1 MAQNIIL
8 KRSSVSGKVPTTSSL
23 SVGEI
28 AINTFDGR
36 VFLHVSSSSTESI
49 QHIVTTNSITTG
61 SINITQTGSFSEL
74 VVTQDGNFNRDI
86 FVTRDIIGNGDL
98 DVLGSFTASLQQG
111 YVWVG
116 SAGNISKLVATSS
129 LSSAGTNTFDSPIY
143 VSGSQYSYGLN
154 TVNGTTTVIMQYL
167 TSSYRSAF
175 FNYYAVSGSNARAGQ
190 ISSVWY
196 NTTASYA
203 EVATTDIGNTDE
215 ALMSVDIS
223 SSYVRLKTSTNT
235 NNWNIKSTI
244 TLI

>member
-1 MAQNIIL
+1 MAQSIIL

-167 TSSYRSAF
+167 TSSYNAAF
-175 FNYYAVSGSNARAGQ
+175 FNYYAASGSNARAGQ
-190 ISSVWY
+190 IVSVWNGTTIRY
-196 NTTASYA
+196 N
-203 EVATTDIGNTDE
+203 EVVTTDIGTTTSATFAVALSGTDVN
-215 ALMSVDIS
+215 LN
-223 SSYVRLKTSTNT
+223 LTSTGV
-235 NNWNIKSTI
+235 WNVKTMIN
-244 TLI
+244 LL